1 MSGGPGADPYAGG
14 QMYRRLLLLLL
25 GGLLA
30 AGCGG
35 SSHAAPGTT
44 DTSAAPYTIPV
55 VSLPPPPTI
64 AFTGD
69 AFVLHTAGPPTGAS
83 YDATWF
89 GVLDTLNRYLD
100 AAVLTPLRTGGP
112 AGDLSPLFNPPALAR
127 VVPGGPDRF
136 AFIDENLP
144 PVSDLRSER
153 AVAGLTALAGQD
165 GKVSVVTAGLDLHLV
180 GHVAGAPVS
189 VVRTGEVVLM
199 PEGNTW
205 RIDAYDIQVTRSMAD
220 DTTTTTAEHQ

>member
-1 MSGGPGADPYAGG
+1 MFGGPAGDPYACG
-14 QMYRRLLLLLL
+14 QMYRRLVFL
-25 GGLLA
+25 GIGLLLA
-30 AGCGG
+30 AGC
-35 SSHAAPGTT
+35 SRTSAAAPGTT
-44 DTSAAPYTIPV
+44 TTPPYTIPV
-55 VSLPPPPTI
+55 VSLPPAPPI

-69 AFVLHTAGPPTGAS
+69 AFALHTAGPPTGAS

-89 GVLDTLNRYLD
+89 AVLETLNRYLE

-112 AGDLSPLFNPPALAR
+112 AGDLTPLFNPPALAR
-127 VVPGGPDRF
+127 VVPGGVDRF

-165 GKVSVVTAGLDLHLV
+165 GKISVVTAGLDLHLV
-180 GHVAGAPVS
+180 GHVAGAPIS

-205 RIDAYDIQVTRSMAD
+205 RIDAYDIKVVRTLAD
-220 DTTTTTAEHQ
+220 ETTTTTTEHE